1 LQKSKIPIH
10 DPSKLKSVYM
20 KKITFFIVYCTLLS
34 TYLYAQ
40 PGIIKQ
46 KTIGGNLEDYL
57 RSVNRTA
64 DGGIIAGGSSASPV
78 SGDKTSASYGGYDYW
93 IVKTNAA
100 GNIQWDKTF
109 GGSDND
115 ELYSLQQTSDGGY
128 ILGGYSASGIS
139 GNKTDTTRGANDYW
153 VVKTDAAGNM
163 QWDKTIGG
171 NSEDFL
177 YDLQQTADGGYIL
190 SGASASGISGEK
202 SDDAI
207 VDNNFDYWVVKL
219 DALGNVE
226 WDKTIGGDDWDQ
238 PATIRQTADG
248 GYITGGT
255 STSNISG
262 NKTENSR
269 GSYDYWIVKSDA
281 SGNVEWDKTIG
292 GSAWD
297 SFSDLQQTNE
307 GNYIIS
313 GSSDSPIS
321 GDKTQS
327 NKRIGFSDYWI
338 VLLTSSGQPVWDKTI
353 GGRND
358 DYNSSIIQTADGG
371 FISGGSSYSN
381 ASADKSENSNGLN
394 DYWLVKLN
402 SNGKIQWEK
411 TIGGAGTD
419 ALSLILE
426 IRRNQY
432 LLAGSSASGISGDK
446 AEASKGGNDYWL
458 VRLNFVNP
466 ANITSAEENNIAA
479 SKKTIV
485 YPNPAKDILHIQNTS
500 KATFVITGQS
510 GKILITKTLTGNGEI
525 AISHLPSGVYYLK
538 NNETGEVQK
547 VIISK

>member
-1 LQKSKIPIH
+1 
-10 DPSKLKSVYM
+10 M
-20 KKITFFIVYCTLLS
+20 KKIIVFNVLCTLLS
-34 TYLYAQ
+34 ACLYAQ
-40 PGIIKQ
+40 PVIIKQ
-46 KTIGGNLEDYL
+46 KTIGGSLEDYL
-57 RSVNRTA
+57 RSVNRTT
-64 DGGIIAGGSSASPV
+64 DGGIIAGGSSASPL
-78 SGDKTSASYGGYDYW
+78 SGDKTSGSSGGSDYW
-93 IVKTNAA
+93 IVKINAA
-100 GNIQWDKTF
+100 GNIQWDKTI

-115 ELYSLQQTSDGGY
+115 ELYRLQQTSDGGY

-153 VVKTDAAGNM
+153 IIKTDAAGNI

-177 YDLQQTADGGYIL
+177 YDLQQTAGGGYIL

-202 SDDAI
+202 SEAAI

-226 WDKTIGGDDWDQ
+226 WDKTIGGNDWDQ
-238 PATIRQTADG
+238 PAAIRQTAEG

-262 NKTENSR
+262 KKTENSR
-269 GSYDYWIVKSDA
+269 GAYDYWIVKLGA

-292 GSAWD
+292 GNAWD
-297 SFSDLQQTNE
+297 GFSDLEQTSE

-327 NKRIGFSDYWI
+327 NKRNGFSDYWI
-338 VLLTSSGQPVWDKTI
+338 VMLDCTGRLMWNKTI
-353 GGRND
+353 GGKND

-371 FISGGSSYSN
+371 FITGGSSYSN

-394 DYWLVKLN
+394 DYWVVKLN
-402 SNGKIQWEK
+402 RNGKIQWEK

-426 IRRNQY
+426 IRRNKY

-446 AEASKGGNDYWL
+446 TETSKGGNDYWL
-458 VRLNFVNP
+458 VHLNVESTLSV
-466 ANITSAEENNIAA
+466 AGNIENSLRIPGN
-479 SKKTIV
+479 KKMIV
-485 YPNPAKDILHIQNTS
+485 YPNPANSILHLQTQS
-500 KATFVITGQS
+500 KATITLTDQS
-510 GKILITKTLTGNGEI
+510 GKAIFTKIINGKAEMN
-525 AISHLPSGVYYLK
+525 ISHLPAGLYYLK

-547 VIISK
+547 VVITK